1 MVKTGS
7 DFYTN
12 LDTGHS
18 YLHSDEDYSL
28 EEMLASA
35 TGRGENVVAG
45 QVDVPTLPHEDDGG
59 LRYWPSGQVDTVTA
73 AGRAAAAAAGR
84 GFSGGPFSAFP
95 ESREAAATTVYDKLP
110 AAFGDTAPR
119 FTLDKVPF
127 EGGIEFLGTP
137 VQDKDKPLTKP
148 PYGGAGKS
156 PYKVPEGSRLD
167 VLQGEIR
174 EGWNAKTMTASNLA
188 EAHDAI
194 RVLGGWMTAVQFVQD
209 PQSGKVEWMYLG
221 KPLYEN
227 ASEAEK
233 VWEAA
238 ARAYPREDGTP
249 WKSYEDMVAALD
261 IRDAYELDAI
271 SIQNEYVDLGKKE
284 EQRQAE
290 LYRDERQGTINAAL
304 QEHQAA
310 LEQHYNE
317 LASRNLSGADR
328 ERLEV
333 ERRSALQ
340 LVQEQGQQALDRVQT
355 EIAGRQSS
363 LALEHESRQI
373 LQEQEYDLK
382 FQLQMIDQ
390 AFAQQQADLN
400 RALQAEELIEVRRHS
415 QTLEALEAERNVISA
430 QMKNLEFFNMI
441 ADQPQILFFA
451 GASGM
456 LQGLGDI
463 AGDGG
468 TAVQNIMN
476 SLNAMPA
483 MNNLQEFVN
492 MSGLEQGIE
501 SMRLSAQTGLTGQ
514 DVPAYL
520 RGMGPLALEHKRAD
534 LNAPIA
540 PGAPPLGG
548 DAYAGMMRRQMGMDP
563 ADVGTT
569 QGFTPDVRPG
579 AEERLGSY
587 APVGSIL
594 EEMSNQVSGQTAST
608 FRDAPTY
615 VAPDDVDPRK
625 STVDWNI
632 TNWSRG
638 IDSDPDAGKADID
651 PKVEGKAQL
660 DPRWQGYEWKGEAQ
674 PTERDF
680 VMPMSE
686 LTQLGNLP
694 EGVLV
699 RRVDIEGRYG
709 DPEALN
715 KILPMLWKYK
725 YKQHST
731 FGVMQPGGQVVMD
744 EKNAPQWVKDLPS
757 WPDWIKRL
765 KK

>member
-1 MVKTGS
+1 VVKTGS
-7 DFYTN
+7 DFYTD

-18 YLHSDEDYSL
+18 YLHSEDVSDVTIGQWL
-28 EEMLASA
+28 EEAQGK
-35 TGRGENVVAG
+35 GRNVVAG

-59 LRYWPSGQVDTVTA
+59 LRYWPSGQVDTVTP
-73 AGRAAAAAAGR
+73 AGRAAAGR
-84 GFSGGPFSAFP
+84 GGGGPFSAFP
-95 ESREAAATTVYDKLP
+95 GSREAVATTTYDKLP
-110 AAFGDTAPR
+110 ATTATAAPLVNLPG
-119 FTLDKVPF
+119 FKGLQTGPQP
-127 EGGIEFLGTP
+127 LGS
-137 VQDKDKPLTKP
+137 QDLEKDERLIKP
-148 PYGGAGKS
+148 PFTGTGTRT
-156 PYKVPEGSRLD
+156 YKIPEGSRLD
-167 VLQGEIR
+167 ILQGEIR

-188 EAHDAI
+188 EAKNA
-194 RVLGGWMTAVQFVQD
+194 RTVLGGWMTAVQFVQD
-209 PQSGKVEWMYLG
+209 PMSGKVEWMYLG
-221 KPLYEN
+221 KPLHEDV
-227 ASEAEK
+227 SETEK
-233 VWEAA
+233 VWQAA
-238 ARAYPREDGTP
+238 ARNYPKEDKTLY
-249 WKSYEDMVAALD
+249 KSYEDMVAALD
-261 IRDAYELDAI
+261 LRDAYELDAV
-271 SIQNEYVDLGKKE
+271 SIQNEYVALGKE
-284 EQRQAE
+284 EETRQAD
-290 LYRDERQGTINAAL
+290 LYRDERQGIINAAL

-310 LEQHYNE
+310 LKQYYDE

-340 LVQEQGQQALDRVQT
+340 LAQEQGQQALDRVQT

-363 LALEHESRQI
+363 MALEHESRQI

-382 FQLQMIDQ
+382 FQLQMIEQ

-501 SMRLSAQTGLTGQ
+501 SMRLSAQTGLTGA

-520 RGMGPLALEHKRAD
+520 RGMGPLALKHQRAD

-548 DAYAGMMRRQMGMDP
+548 DAYQGLLREQMGMDP
-563 ADVGTT
+563 AAVGTT
-569 QGFTPDVRPG
+569 PGYIPEVRPG
-579 AEERLGSY
+579 AEERLGDY

-632 TNWSRG
+632 TDWSRG
-638 IDSDPDAGKADID
+638 IDPAKDKA
-651 PKVEGKAQL
+651 PKVEDKAPL

-686 LTQLGNLP
+686 LRQLGNLP

-699 RRVDIEGRYG
+699 RAVDIEGRGG

-757 WPDWIKRL
+757 WSDWIKRL